1 MENTEHLDEQ
11 TRNALEQ
18 NIPVVLSQVALLTRV
33 LFNRDVKQ
41 HELTSTQWLILRQL
55 DIEGGRTQTE
65 IAALLTRSKSSV
77 GKSLDSLE
85 RRGWIERV
93 ADEKDRRVNKIYLT
107 DKIDETKGDLVT
119 PLTRLNNTIENG
131 ISSDEL
137 VAFKKTLSKILA
149 NLEFANE

>member
-93 ADEKDRRVNKIYLT
+93 ADE
-107 DKIDETKGDLVT
+107 
-119 PLTRLNNTIENG
+119 NG